1 MKKIDVNKGF
11 DVENEEYNNKADA
24 ISLYLLAHKESR
36 PTNIDVIN
44 TILANIEDEEEILP
58 IIIQMSFTR
67 TFHLPLHDTDI
78 VVSPASPDNK
88 FGFISSEELDDVTCK
103 IALIEAETESMDTTI
118 EVFEYALTKEYMTP
132 KLFTALVFHKI
143 MS

>member
-1 MKKIDVNKGF
+1 MKKIDINKGF

-24 ISLYLLAHKESR
+24 ISLYLWTHKESR

-44 TILANIEDEEEILP
+44 IILANIEDEEEILP
-58 IIIQMSFTR
+58 IILQISFTR
-67 TFHLPLHDTDI
+67 AFHLPPHDTDV
-78 VVSPASPDNK
+78 VVSPASSDNK
-88 FGFISSEELDDVTCK
+88 FGFISSEEVDDITDK

-132 KLFTALVFHKI
+132 KFFAALVFHKI